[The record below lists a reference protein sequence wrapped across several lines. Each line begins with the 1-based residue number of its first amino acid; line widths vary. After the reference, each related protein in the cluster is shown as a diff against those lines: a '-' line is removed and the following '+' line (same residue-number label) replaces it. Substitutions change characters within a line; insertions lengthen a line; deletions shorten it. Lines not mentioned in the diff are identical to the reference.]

1 MYIDRRVRPGPTRWT
16 VVAPLAVVILVLPW
30 LQEAWIAWKFSHV
43 CRDAGLHIAREVHA
57 EGFYNDTVI
66 TGAKSGPITY
76 PKWIEALD
84 KSGYSFTETPRYG
97 GKVSHV
103 EKVNGRWTLTVL
115 DRPTA
120 RFHFKM
126 PVSFADLG
134 QGIYCSE
141 ETVVDT
147 QTHQTIASYKYC
159 SRQGSVLQF
168 NPYPI
173 EFCPTREEG
182 LKVMLYSRVVIPAAR
197 RE

>member
-1 MYIDRRVRPGPTRWT
+1 MYIGRRLRPGPTRLT
-16 VVAPLAVVILVLPW
+16 VVAPLAVAILVLPW
-30 LQEAWIAWKFSHV
+30 LEEAWIAWKFSHV
-43 CRDAGLHIAREVHA
+43 CRDAGLHVTRVVHA
-57 EGFYNDTVI
+57 EGFYDATIMVS
-66 TGAKSGPITY
+66 AKPGPVTY

-84 KSGYSFTETPRYG
+84 KSGYSFTENRLYS

-120 RFHFKM
+120 RYHFKT
-126 PVSFADLG
+126 PVSLAKLG

-141 ETVVDT
+141 EVVVDT
-147 QTHQTIASYKYC
+147 QKHQTIASYKNC
-159 SRQGSVLQF
+159 SRQGSLLQF

-173 EFCPTREEG
+173 EFCPSREEG
-182 LKVMLYSRVVIPAAR
+182 LKVMLYSRVVIPVAR